1 MREGSFSIMK
11 TLLLVALIVTS
22 LGIVGCQQQS
32 VLPDTSEVKRT
43 LPPGQKPKDVL
54 LPINK

>member
-1 MREGSFSIMK
+1 MK

-54 LPINK
+54 LPITK